1 MSEQTVAAVVL
12 ETEPES
18 AAEAPETAVSEG
30 PDVPEATGSPDQDK
44 PAFEE
49 LSPEER
55 RSRNLAN
62 LKQVGSIHAVAVVS
76 SLALFGAAHTW
87 AAASGWLLAS
97 VVAIAAAYIA
107 GTVVASIAHEWG
119 HYSGAVLSGAKH
131 KVARKPVKYFFMFN
145 FDMQAGSV
153 RQALW
158 MSWGGLTG
166 SWLVVVLL
174 AVLVPADSWAS
185 AVLIGTVAGIA
196 VNASVFELP
205 IISRTRKSG
214 EFEKEL
220 SAQLEST
227 GVGRIPGLVVGLLTI
242 AALT

>member
-1 MSEQTVAAVVL
+1 MSEQTVAAVVV
-12 ETEPES
+12 ETEPKL
-18 AAEAPETAVSEG
+18 AAEAPDA
-30 PDVPEATGSPDQDK
+30 EATGGSNASETDGVPDQDELSPK
-44 PAFEE
+44 E

-76 SLALFGAAHTW
+76 ALALFGAAHTW

-119 HYSGAVLSGAKH
+119 HYSGAVLSGSKH
-131 KVARKPVKYFFMFN
+131 KVARKPVNYFFMFN

-220 SAQLEST
+220 STQLEST
-227 GVGRIPGLVVGLLTI
+227 GVGKIPGLVVGLLTI
-242 AALT
+242 AVLT